1 MTDRYDIDDGNKCDC
16 DDDNKCGCTY
26 PNNVE
31 EVKFVA
37 PCGCTPEKNCGC
49 VKFNEETQEY
59 YHDETVCKC
68 SSNGECSCHNG

>member
-49 VKFNEETQEY
+49 VKFNEETKQY

-68 SSNGECSCHNG
+68 SSKGECSCRKG